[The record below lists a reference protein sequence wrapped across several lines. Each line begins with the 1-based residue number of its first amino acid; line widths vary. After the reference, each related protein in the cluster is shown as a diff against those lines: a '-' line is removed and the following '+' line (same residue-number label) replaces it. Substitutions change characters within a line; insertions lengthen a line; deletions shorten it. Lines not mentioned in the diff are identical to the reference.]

1 MDTITSS
8 SSSHHLTG
16 AASPYSLSPPQSLV
30 LPPHPTGIH
39 LINVLSWFSLN
50 LNKRILIILFW
61 SFNTQKQ
68 NQSCIFSIFISSNDP
83 TTNGNFDLNWLKN

>member
-1 MDTITSS
+1 MTRGIKKIKGIRLKENIKNNLCDMDTITSS

-39 LINVLSWFSLN
+39 LINVLS
-50 LNKRILIILFW
+50 
-61 SFNTQKQ
+61 
-68 NQSCIFSIFISSNDP
+68 
-83 TTNGNFDLNWLKN
+83 